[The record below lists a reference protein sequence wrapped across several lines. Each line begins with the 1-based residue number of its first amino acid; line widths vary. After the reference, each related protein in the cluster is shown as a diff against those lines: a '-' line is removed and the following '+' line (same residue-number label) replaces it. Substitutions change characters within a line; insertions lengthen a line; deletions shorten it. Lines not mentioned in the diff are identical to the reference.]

1 MVSAGSKTLGLTKQ
15 GATGAVV
22 NSHQIITGDF
32 TRDTEFQIPF
42 DRLEMQLQAR
52 LGEVFSNMM
61 VLGAAWQRGL
71 IPLSLEALEGAIRL
85 NGAAIDKNLEAF
97 AIGRWAVLHPEEAAK
112 RASSKVATLPPSLS
126 DRIDIRAEQLVAHT
140 GRRLAKRYR
149 KLVEGIEDEALRL
162 AVAKGYHKLL
172 AYKDEYEVARL
183 LLDTEERAREE
194 FEGDFRMSY
203 HMAPPILSKTGPDGR
218 PVKRKFGP
226 GMKRGLKMLAA
237 LKGLRGTPLDP
248 FGRTE
253 ERRMERALIKQY
265 EADMAEVLP
274 KVTPATH
281 DVVVALAEL
290 PLKIRGYGP
299 VKQANEAKAAK
310 EREALLASFRA
321 GGAMDRA
328 AE

>member
-1 MVSAGSKTLGLTKQ
+1 
-15 GATGAVV
+15 
-22 NSHQIITGDF
+22 
-32 TRDTEFQIPF
+32 
-42 DRLEMQLQAR
+42 
-52 LGEVFSNMM
+52 
-61 VLGAAWQRGL
+61 
-71 IPLSLEALEGAIRL
+71 
-85 NGAAIDKNLEAF
+85 
-97 AIGRWAVLHPEEAAK
+97 
-112 RASSKVATLPPSLS
+112 
-126 DRIDIRAEQLVAHT
+126 
-140 GRRLAKRYR
+140 
-149 KLVEGIEDEALRL
+149 
-162 AVAKGYHKLL
+162 
-172 AYKDEYEVARL
+172 
-183 LLDTEERAREE
+183 
-194 FEGDFRMSY
+194 
-203 HMAPPILSKTGPDGR
+203 MAPPILSKTGPDGR

-281 DVVVALAEL
+281 GIAVALAEL